1 MAPGWSSTGRR
12 RIGAATLAALVAA
25 TVTTACNREEA
36 DTTETFPSRNVE
48 IMVPAA
54 PGGGWDITARSI
66 QKVLRDE
73 KIVKR
78 PVQVYNVPGSGGTI
92 GLSQL
97 VSKEKGDPHHLMMCG
112 LVMVGAI
119 ETSKAKV
126 DLTKVTPIATLTA
139 EAEAIV
145 VPAKSKY
152 QSLQQLAD
160 DLKKD
165 PKSIAWGGGSVGG
178 SDHIV
183 AGLLAKAAGA
193 DPSKIKYVGYSGG
206 GEATAAILSGN
217 VTAGISGVSEFEDQ
231 IKAGKMRLLAV
242 TSAES
247 MKVAGQDAPTVKDAG
262 LDVELMNWR
271 AIVAPPDLSDSERD
285 AVVKVIDQLHE
296 SDGWKKTLE
305 ERGWE
310 DFYKTGDDAE
320 KFISEETS
328 RIKGVIEELGVA

>member
-1 MAPGWSSTGRR
+1 MAPGRSRGMRF
-12 RIGAATLAALVAA
+12 GVAALATLTAAAL
-25 TVTTACNREEA
+25 TTACNRDEA
-36 DTTETFPSRNVE
+36 GKAGAFPSRNVE

-54 PGGGWDITARSI
+54 PGGGWDITARSM
-66 QKVLRDE
+66 QKVLRDD
-73 KIVKR
+73 KIVNK

-97 VSKEKGDPHHLMMCG
+97 VSKEKGDPHKLMMCG

-119 ETSKAKV
+119 ETSKAKT

-152 QSLQQLAD
+152 QNLTQLVD
-160 DLKKD
+160 DLKKN
-165 PKSIAWGGGSVGG
+165 PKSVAWGGGSVGG

-183 AGLLAKAAGA
+183 AGLIAKAAGVNPA
-193 DPSKIKYVGYSGG
+193 QIKYVGYSGG

-242 TSAES
+242 TSPKS
-247 MKVAGQDAPTVKDAG
+247 IDVAGKPAPTIKDAG

-271 AIVAPPDLSDSERD
+271 AIVAPPGISDGERD
-285 AVVKVIDQLHE
+285 DVVAVIDKLHE

-305 ERGWE
+305 DRGWD
-310 DFYKTGDDAE
+310 DFYKTGDDAK
-320 KFISEETS
+320 KFIADETT
-328 RIKGVIEELGVA
+328 RIKALIKELGTA

>member
-1 MAPGWSSTGRR
+1 MAPGRSSAVRF
-12 RIGAATLAALVAA
+12 GATAIAV
-25 TVTTACNREEA
+25 VTTASFSTACNRPEA
-36 DTTETFPSRNVE
+36 GAGAFPTRNVE

-54 PGGGWDITARSI
+54 PGGGWDITARSM

-73 KIVKR
+73 KIVTR
-78 PVQVYNVPGSGGTI
+78 SVQVYNVPGSGGTI

-97 VSKEKGDPHHLMMCG
+97 VSKEKGNPHQLMMCG

-119 ETSKAKV
+119 ETSKAKT
-126 DLTKVTPIATLTA
+126 DLTKVTTIATLTA

-152 QSLQQLAD
+152 QTLQDLVA

-165 PKSIAWGGGSVGG
+165 PKSVAWGGGSVGG

-183 AGLLAKAAGA
+183 AGLIAKAAGV
-193 DPSKIKYVGYSGG
+193 DPGQIKYVGYSGG

-217 VTAGISGVSEFEDQ
+217 VSAGISGVSEFEDQ

-242 TSAES
+242 TSPEAID
-247 MKVAGQDAPTVKDAG
+247 VAGKPAPTVKDSG

-271 AIVAPPDLSDSERD
+271 AIVAPPDVSDKDRDAIVAVIDKLHDSE
-285 AVVKVIDQLHE
+285 
-296 SDGWKKTLE
+296 GWKTTLD
-305 ERGWE
+305 ERGWD
-310 DFYKTGDDAE
+310 DFYRTGDDAE
-320 KFISEETS
+320 KFIAEETT
-328 RIKGVIEELGVA
+328 RIKALVKELGVA